1 MADRLADGQPYRL
14 LTLVDNFSRVSP
26 AIEVDYSLTGRRVVE
41 VLEQLSISG
50 LPQAIKVDNGT
61 EFCSRAVDEW
71 AERNGVK
78 LDFSR
83 PGKPIDNAYI
93 ESFNGRCRE
102 EYLNQHWFASIDEAR
117 HEIERWR
124 QEYNLERPHSGLG
137 DRTPSEFFGQWEQA
151 RVDPRRAECLTLK
164 TVQ

>member
-1 MADRLADGQPYRL
+1 MDFMADRLADGRPYRL
-14 LTLVDNFSRVSP
+14 PTLVDNFSRVSP

-41 VLEQLSISG
+41 VLEQLGISG

-83 PGKPIDNAYI
+83 PGKPIDNAYL
-93 ESFNGRCRE
+93 ESFKGRCRE
-102 EYLNQHWFASIDEAR
+102 E
-117 HEIERWR
+117 
-124 QEYNLERPHSGLG
+124 
-137 DRTPSEFFGQWEQA
+137 
-151 RVDPRRAECLTLK
+151 CLIRFY
-164 TVQ
+164 